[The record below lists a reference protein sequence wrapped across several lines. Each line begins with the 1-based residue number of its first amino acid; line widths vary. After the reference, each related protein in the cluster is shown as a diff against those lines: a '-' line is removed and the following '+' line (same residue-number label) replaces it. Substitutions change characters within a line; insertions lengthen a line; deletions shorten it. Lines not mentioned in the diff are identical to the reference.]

1 MIGKPLG
8 GHFRL
13 SVKASGAIKS
23 PVKENGFSVQKDWR
37 GVISFYPSELDGY
50 EEDVYLKIDDNLRL
64 IKHKFLTNQEFQ
76 SLKSYQVT
84 LRWVNRFLE
93 YRSVDAKKDTDSLKL
108 NKETELL
115 KLKNRNQKIIEEN
128 EKKLPPGAEEE
139 LDKIREQKENQ
150 RSSWGSSITKPFSQ
164 DEADNRGP
172 LSDDWDQGDWEQ
184 HLGGPNF

>member
-1 MIGKPLG
+1 MADRLCGKDFSKLC
-8 GHFRL
+8 L
-13 SVKASGAIKS
+13 NA
-23 PVKENGFSVQKDWR
+23 KENGFSVQKDWR

-50 EEDVYLKIDDNLRL
+50 EEDVYLKIDGNLRL

-84 LRWVNRFLE
+84 LRWVNGFLE
-93 YRSVDAKKDTDSLKL
+93 YRSVDAKKDTDRLEL
-108 NKETELL
+108 NKDTELL

-128 EKKLPPGAEEE
+128 EEKLPPGAEEE